1 MEDAKRFVETFQEA
15 IEARHPEIYAAIR
28 DTGKLDEATVE
39 SLSRAVEEFAATF
52 APTGEAPGSE
62 SGIGR
67 TTETDPVKPD
77 VGWDRMSSADD
88 ENEAEPAKAEPAKA
102 EPDGDD
108 AQPTEAG

>member
-1 MEDAKRFVETFQEA
+1 MLFRS
-15 IEARHPEIYAAIR
+15 IR
-28 DTGKLDEATVE
+28 DTGKLDEANLE
-39 SLSRAVEEFAATF
+39 ALARAVEEFAATF

-88 ENEAEPAKAEPAKA
+88 ENEAEPPSSGDEEAGPDAGDAEPS
-102 EPDGDD
+102 ETG
-108 AQPTEAG
+108 